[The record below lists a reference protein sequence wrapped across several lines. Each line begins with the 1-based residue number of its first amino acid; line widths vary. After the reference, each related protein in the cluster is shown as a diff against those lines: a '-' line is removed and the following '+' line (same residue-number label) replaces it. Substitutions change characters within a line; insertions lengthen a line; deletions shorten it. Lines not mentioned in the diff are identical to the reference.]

1 MLGVFCGVMVAG
13 WAHVGRRQGAG
24 AASVAESQENLSMSL
39 FTPCQAPPEVR
50 AHPQALHHPGCP

>member
-24 AASVAESQENLSMSL
+24 AASVAESKENLSMSL
-39 FTPCQAPPEVR
+39 FYY
-50 AHPQALHHPGCP
+50 LPGSS